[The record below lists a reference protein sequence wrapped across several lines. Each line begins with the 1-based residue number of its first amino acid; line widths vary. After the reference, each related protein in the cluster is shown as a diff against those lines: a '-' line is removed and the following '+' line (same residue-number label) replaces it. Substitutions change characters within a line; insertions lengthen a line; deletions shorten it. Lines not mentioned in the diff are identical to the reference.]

1 MEAVTDGQLRQGRWP
16 GWVIHFSLAS
26 KWKNATA
33 FSPSNLASLVLILF
47 LVWLLTGLLCWP
59 FPGGHA
65 WGKYWWTRGLFRHLS
80 TIPGP
85 RGIPFLGSMSLMT
98 GLSHRH
104 LAMEAERLNAKR
116 LMAFS
121 VGESRTVVTCNP
133 QVAKDILNNPAFVDR
148 PVKESAYKLRFHKSI
163 GFAPYGDYWRTLR
176 KIAAVHLFS
185 PKQISKLDGPR
196 FRIAAEM
203 VAEIKNKVGEVVSI
217 RNLLK
222 LAALKNI
229 MCLTFGQ
236 LYLANVSDAETRQVQ
251 EQLLSLLEEG
261 SDLLGKLDLSDHL
274 PLLSSLDIQRIRSRC
289 NKLLPRINRLV
300 QNMVSGYCQL
310 DHTAGKS
317 FVDVLLSIQSSEN
330 LSDADI
336 NAVVWVCIRHSIACI
351 LSICGYEVFSLY
363 IYDCRR

>member
-1 MEAVTDGQLRQGRWP
+1 MEAVTVDGQLRQGRWL
-16 GWVIHFSLAS
+16 IHFSLIS

-33 FSPSNLASLVLILF
+33 CYPSNLALFVLILF
-47 LVWLLTGLLCWP
+47 LAWLLTGLVCWP

-65 WGKYWWTRGLFRHLS
+65 WGKYWWTRGLFRHFS
-80 TIPGP
+80 SIPGP
-85 RGIPFLGSMSLMT
+85 RGIPFLGSMSLMM

-104 LAMEAERLNAKR
+104 LAKEAERHNAKR

-133 QVAKDILNNPAFVDR
+133 EVAKDILNNPAFVDR
-148 PVKESAYKLRFHKSI
+148 PAKESAYKLRFYRSI

-203 VAEIKNKVGEVVSI
+203 VAEIKNKSGEAVNI

-222 LAALKNI
+222 LAALKNTI
-229 MCLTFGQ
+229 CLIFGQ
-236 LYLANVSDAETRQVQ
+236 MYLSSLSDEKSRQVQ
-251 EQLLSLLEEG
+251 KQLLSLLEDG

-274 PLLSSLDIQRIRSRC
+274 PLLSRLDLQRNRSRC
-289 NKLLPRINRLV
+289 NKLLPRVNRLV
-300 QNMVSGYCQL
+300 QSMVRDYCQL
-310 DHTAGKS
+310 DTDHAAGKS
-317 FVDVLLSIQSSEN
+317 FVDVLFSIRSSEN

-336 NAVVWVCIRHSIACI
+336 NAIVWVCIP
-351 LSICGYEVFSLY
+351 
-363 IYDCRR
+363 